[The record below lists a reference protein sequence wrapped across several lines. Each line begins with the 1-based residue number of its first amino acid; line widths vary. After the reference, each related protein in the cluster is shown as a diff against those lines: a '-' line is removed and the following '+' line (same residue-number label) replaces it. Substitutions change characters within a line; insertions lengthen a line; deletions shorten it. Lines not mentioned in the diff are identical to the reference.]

1 MPRKGAAL
9 AGNRWAAGFAGR
21 RVARVNWPDCLEVWG
36 VFITFSYDVYRTNRR
51 FVGRRPDIRLLR
63 GVGCR
68 GAKNKNETMSLPHLR
83 IPLFLCL
90 FLSALHI
97 TTLAQKKISEL
108 TLVYDYSVT
117 VEGGNK
123 LDGVGNASH
132 TIYIKGNK
140 SRSEMTNALFSST
153 SIYDAN
159 TGFGVVLRE
168 VSGQKVLIRMNP
180 DNWSERN
187 RMYDGIVFKNTNETK
202 IIASY
207 NCIKATGQTVTGA
220 TVTVYYTKDLIP
232 ENKQYDPIF
241 RTLDGLPLEYEL
253 TNGNVKI
260 QYRFSK
266 MSLNPVP
273 ASKFDIPGSGYREMN
288 YEESKKMNIGG

>member
-1 MPRKGAAL
+1 MLQYRNPL
-9 AGNRWAAGFAGR
+9 
-21 RVARVNWPDCLEVWG
+21 CL
-36 VFITFSYDVYRTNRR
+36 
-51 FVGRRPDIRLLR
+51 
-63 GVGCR
+63 
-68 GAKNKNETMSLPHLR
+68 
-83 IPLFLCL
+83 LFLCIL
-90 FLSALHI
+90 LQSAAR
-97 TTLAQKKISEL
+97 AQKRISEL

-117 VEGGNK
+117 IEGGNK
-123 LDGVGNASH
+123 LEGVGNATH

-168 VSGQKVLIRMNP
+168 VSGQKLLIRMNP

-187 RMYDGIVFKNTNETK
+187 RMYEGIVFKNTSETK
-202 IIASY
+202 IIAGY
-207 NCIKATGQTVTGA
+207 NCIKATGQTTAGA
-220 TVTVYYTKDLIP
+220 TVTVFYTRELIP
-232 ENKQYDPIF
+232 DNKQYDPIF
-241 RTLDGLPLEYEL
+241 RALEGLPLEYEL

-260 QYRFSK
+260 SYRFSK

-273 ASKFDIPGSGYREMN
+273 ASKFDIPNSGYREMN